1 MRPRGRDTARTGAVH
16 AAARMTWLLPGAAP
30 GLAASPVSSRSAAA
44 AWQGTMQLLR
54 EPHAA
59 LAGSPRTRVPGG
71 TATDAGPLG
80 SR

>member
-1 MRPRGRDTARTGAVH
+1 
-16 AAARMTWLLPGAAP
+16 MTWPLPGAAP

-44 AWQGTMQLLR
+44 AASWQGTTQLLH

-71 TATDAGPLG
+71 TATDTGPLG